1 MKIVFMGTP
10 DFAVQPLKAL
20 IENGHEIA
28 LVVTKEDKPK
38 GRGYEMSFTP
48 VKEEALAN
56 GVEIFQPTTLNTE
69 EVYEKLKSIDAELYV
84 VVAYGKIL
92 PQKILDLPRLGCIN
106 IHASLLPSYR
116 GAAPIQWAI
125 IDGCKKTGITTMLM
139 DSGLDTGDILK
150 KYEINIEDDETGG
163 SLFEKLALLG
173 AKAIV
178 DTIENLD
185 NIVPV
190 KQKDTDTKYASVLQK
205 SMGNIDFSKDR
216 DYIERL
222 VRGLSPWPGAYSSL
236 RGKNIK
242 LLKVSKVEV
251 ANIKYKKEDYGRLI
265 STKNNLYV
273 VCKGG
278 LLEILNL
285 QLAGKKAMQSSEF
298 LRGFK
303 PEEDWLKRG

>member
-56 GVEIFQPTTLNTE
+56 GIEIFQPTTLNTE

-178 DTIENLD
+178 DTIESLD
-185 NIVPV
+185 TIVPI
-190 KQKDTDTKYASVLQK
+190 KQEDTDTKYASVLQK

-242 LLKVSKVEV
+242 LLKVSKVDV

>member
-20 IENGHEIA
+20 IEKGHEIA

-38 GRGYEMSFTP
+38 GRGYGMSFTP

-56 GVEIFQPTTLNTE
+56 EIEVFQPTTLNTE

-139 DSGLDTGDILK
+139 DRGLDTGDILK

-242 LLKVSKVEV
+242 LLKVSKVDV

>member
-56 GVEIFQPTTLNTE
+56 GIEIFQPTTLNTE

-139 DSGLDTGDILK
+139 DRGLDTGDILK

-163 SLFEKLALLG
+163 SLFEKLAMLG

-242 LLKVSKVEV
+242 LLKVSKVDV

>member
-56 GVEIFQPTTLNTE
+56 GIEIFQPTTLNTE
-69 EVYEKLKSIDAELYV
+69 EVYEKLKGIDAELYV

-190 KQKDTDTKYASVLQK
+190 KQNDTDTKYASVLQK

-236 RGKNIK
+236 RGKNVK
-242 LLKVSKVEV
+242 LLKVSKADV

>member
-20 IENGHEIA
+20 IENKHEIA

-38 GRGYEMSFTP
+38 GRGYGMSFTP

-56 GVEIFQPTTLNTE
+56 EIEVFQPTTLNTE
-69 EVYEKLKSIDAELYV
+69 EVYEKLKSIEADLYV

-178 DTIENLD
+178 DTIESLD
-185 NIVPV
+185 TIVPI
-190 KQKDTDTKYASVLQK
+190 KQEDTDTKYASVLQK

-242 LLKVSKVEV
+242 LLKVSKVDV

>member
-56 GVEIFQPTTLNTE
+56 GIEIFQPTTLNTE
-69 EVYEKLKSIDAELYV
+69 EVYEKLKGIDAELYV

-139 DSGLDTGDILK
+139 DAGLDTGDILK

-190 KQKDTDTKYASVLQK
+190 KQNDTDTKYASVLQK

-242 LLKVSKVEV
+242 LLKVSKADV

>member
-56 GVEIFQPTTLNTE
+56 GIEIFQPTTLNTE

-242 LLKVSKVEV
+242 LLKVSKVDV

-285 QLAGKKAMQSSEF
+285 QLAGKKAMQSYEF

>member
-56 GVEIFQPTTLNTE
+56 GIEIFQPTTLNTE

-178 DTIENLD
+178 DTIESLD

-242 LLKVSKVEV
+242 LLKVSKVDV

>member
-38 GRGYEMSFTP
+38 GRGYGMSFTP

-56 GVEIFQPTTLNTE
+56 EIEVFQPATLNTE
-69 EVYEKLKSIDAELYV
+69 EVYEKLKSIEADLYV

-178 DTIENLD
+178 DTIESLD
-185 NIVPV
+185 TIVPV
-190 KQKDTDTKYASVLQK
+190 KQEDTDTKYASVLQK

-242 LLKVSKVEV
+242 LLKVSKVDV

>member
-56 GVEIFQPTTLNTE
+56 GIEIFQPTTLNTE

-92 PQKILDLPRLGCIN
+92 PQKILNLPRLGCIN

-242 LLKVSKVEV
+242 LLKVSKVDV

>member
-1 MKIVFMGTP
+1 MKIEFMGTP

-242 LLKVSKVEV
+242 LLKVSKVNV

>member
-38 GRGYEMSFTP
+38 GRGYEMSFTL

-56 GVEIFQPTTLNTE
+56 GIEIFQPTTLNTE

-242 LLKVSKVEV
+242 LLKVSKVDV

>member
-48 VKEEALAN
+48 VKEEALVN
-56 GVEIFQPTTLNTE
+56 EIEVFQPTTLNTE

-242 LLKVSKVEV
+242 LLKVSKVDV
-251 ANIKYKKEDYGRLI
+251 TDIKYKKEDYGRLI

>member
-20 IENGHEIA
+20 IENKHEIA

-38 GRGYEMSFTP
+38 GRGYGMSFTP

-56 GVEIFQPTTLNTE
+56 EIEVFQPTILNTE
-69 EVYEKLKSIDAELYV
+69 EVYEKLKSIEADLYV

-178 DTIENLD
+178 DTIESLD
-185 NIVPV
+185 TIVPI
-190 KQKDTDTKYASVLQK
+190 KQEDTDTKYASVLQK

-242 LLKVSKVEV
+242 LLKVSKADVTD
-251 ANIKYKKEDYGRLI
+251 IKYKKEDYGRLI

>member
-242 LLKVSKVEV
+242 LLKVSKADV

>member
-125 IDGCKKTGITTMLM
+125 IDGRKKTGITTMLM

-242 LLKVSKVEV
+242 LLKVSKVDV
-251 ANIKYKKEDYGRLI
+251 VNIKYKKEDYGRLI

>member
-56 GVEIFQPTTLNTE
+56 GIEIFQPTTLNTK
-69 EVYEKLKSIDAELYV
+69 EVYEKLKGIDAELYV

-190 KQKDTDTKYASVLQK
+190 KQSDTDTKYASVLQK

-242 LLKVSKVEV
+242 LLKVSKVDV

>member
-56 GVEIFQPTTLNTE
+56 GIEIFQPTTLNTE

-139 DSGLDTGDILK
+139 DAGLDTGDILK

-190 KQKDTDTKYASVLQK
+190 KQSDTDTKYASVLQK

-242 LLKVSKVEV
+242 LLKVSKVDV

>member
-56 GVEIFQPTTLNTE
+56 GIEIFQPTTLNTK
-69 EVYEKLKSIDAELYV
+69 EVYEKLKGIDAELYV

-190 KQKDTDTKYASVLQK
+190 KQSDTDTKYASVLQK

-236 RGKNIK
+236 RGKNVK
-242 LLKVSKVEV
+242 LLKVSKADV

>member
-38 GRGYEMSFTP
+38 GRGYGMSFTP

-56 GVEIFQPTTLNTE
+56 GIEIFQPSTLNTK

-139 DSGLDTGDILK
+139 DAGLDTGDILK

-242 LLKVSKVEV
+242 LLKVSKVDV

-285 QLAGKKAMQSSEF
+285 QLSGKKAMQSSEF

>member
-38 GRGYEMSFTP
+38 GRGYETSFTP

-56 GVEIFQPTTLNTE
+56 GIEIFQPTTLNTE

-242 LLKVSKVEV
+242 LLKVSKVDV

>member
-20 IENGHEIA
+20 IENGHEIV

-56 GVEIFQPTTLNTE
+56 GIEIFQPTTLNTK
-69 EVYEKLKSIDAELYV
+69 EVYEKLKGIDAELYV

-190 KQKDTDTKYASVLQK
+190 KQSDTDTKYASVLQK

-236 RGKNIK
+236 RGKNVK
-242 LLKVSKVEV
+242 LLKVSKADV

>member
-56 GVEIFQPTTLNTE
+56 GIEIFQPTTLNTE
-69 EVYEKLKSIDAELYV
+69 EVYEKLKGIDAELYV

-139 DSGLDTGDILK
+139 DAGLDTGDILK

-242 LLKVSKVEV
+242 LLKVSKVDV

>member
-125 IDGCKKTGITTMLM
+125 IDGCKKTGITTMLR

-242 LLKVSKVEV
+242 LLKVSKFNV

>member
-56 GVEIFQPTTLNTE
+56 GIEIFQPTTLNTE

-190 KQKDTDTKYASVLQK
+190 KQSDTDTKYASVLQK

-242 LLKVSKVEV
+242 LLKVSKVDV

>member
-190 KQKDTDTKYASVLQK
+190 KQNDTDTKYASVLQK

-242 LLKVSKVEV
+242 LLKVSKVDV

>member
-56 GVEIFQPTTLNTE
+56 GIEIFQPTTLNTE

-125 IDGCKKTGITTMLM
+125 IDGFKKTCITTMLM

-242 LLKVSKVEV
+242 LLKVSKVDV

>member
-38 GRGYEMSFTP
+38 GRGYGMSFTP

-56 GVEIFQPTTLNTE
+56 GIEIFQPSTLNTK

-139 DSGLDTGDILK
+139 DAGLDTGDILK

-242 LLKVSKVEV
+242 LLKVSKVDV
-251 ANIKYKKEDYGRLI
+251 ANIKYKEEDYGRLI

-285 QLAGKKAMQSSEF
+285 QLSGKKAMQSSEF

>member
-56 GVEIFQPTTLNTE
+56 GIEIFQPTTLNTE

-150 KYEINIEDDETGG
+150 KYEINIEDYETGG

-242 LLKVSKVEV
+242 LLKVSKVDV

-265 STKNNLYV
+265 STKNSLYV

>member
-56 GVEIFQPTTLNTE
+56 GIEIFQPTTLNTE
-69 EVYEKLKSIDAELYV
+69 EVYEKLKGIDAELYV

-92 PQKILDLPRLGCIN
+92 PPKILDLPRLGCIN

-190 KQKDTDTKYASVLQK
+190 KQSDTDTKYASILQK

-236 RGKNIK
+236 RGKNVK
-242 LLKVSKVEV
+242 LLKVSKADV

>member
-190 KQKDTDTKYASVLQK
+190 KQSDTDTKYASVLQK

-242 LLKVSKVEV
+242 LLKVNKVDV

>member
-56 GVEIFQPTTLNTE
+56 GIEIFQPTTLNTE

-205 SMGNIDFSKDR
+205 SMGNIDFSKDQ

-236 RGKNIK
+236 RGKNVK
-242 LLKVSKVEV
+242 LLKVSKADV

>member
-56 GVEIFQPTTLNTE
+56 GIEIFQPTTLNTE
-69 EVYEKLKSIDAELYV
+69 EVYEKLKGIDAELYV

-190 KQKDTDTKYASVLQK
+190 KQSDTDTKYASVLQK

-236 RGKNIK
+236 RGKNVK
-242 LLKVSKVEV
+242 LLKVSKADV

>member
-242 LLKVSKVEV
+242 LLKVSKADVTG
-251 ANIKYKKEDYGRLI
+251 IKYKKEDYGRLI

-278 LLEILNL
+278 LLEILNV

>member
-56 GVEIFQPTTLNTE
+56 GIEIFQPTTLNTE
-69 EVYEKLKSIDAELYV
+69 EVYEKLKSIEADLYV

-92 PQKILDLPRLGCIN
+92 PKKILDLPRLGCIN

-139 DSGLDTGDILK
+139 DRGLDTGDILK

-242 LLKVSKVEV
+242 LLKVSKVDV

>member
-56 GVEIFQPTTLNTE
+56 GIEIFQPTTLNTE
-69 EVYEKLKSIDAELYV
+69 EVYEKLKGIDAELYV

-139 DSGLDTGDILK
+139 DAGLDTGDILK

-190 KQKDTDTKYASVLQK
+190 KQEDTDTKYASVLQK

-236 RGKNIK
+236 RGKNVK
-242 LLKVSKVEV
+242 LLKVSKADV

>member
-1 MKIVFMGTP
+1 MVFMGTP

-56 GVEIFQPTTLNTE
+56 GIEIFQPTTLNTE

-242 LLKVSKVEV
+242 LLKVSKVDV

>member
-56 GVEIFQPTTLNTE
+56 GIEIFQPTTLNTE

-163 SLFEKLALLG
+163 SLFEKLAMLG

-242 LLKVSKVEV
+242 LLKVSKVDV

>member
-38 GRGYEMSFTP
+38 GRGYEMRFTP

-56 GVEIFQPTTLNTE
+56 GIEIFQPTTLNTE

-178 DTIENLD
+178 DTIESLD
-185 NIVPV
+185 TIVPV

-242 LLKVSKVEV
+242 LLKVSKVDV